1 MRKKY
6 TAYIKKTIIYIL
18 TLALSVV
25 FILPLAWMIR
35 SAFMEIRQIFILP
48 PEWIPKPF
56 IIDNFVR
63 AMTILPFGKYLRN
76 TLIVVILSVAGVLL
90 SSSVSA
96 FGFSRISWP
105 GRDKIFGIILTSMM
119 LPGTVTLIPQF
130 IGWKAMGFY
139 DTLVPLILPAYF
151 GAAFNVFLLRQ
162 FYLTIPKE
170 LDEAAYVD
178 GANNFQIY
186 INVILPLSRSSL
198 IVVGLFA
205 FMYYWNDFFGP
216 LIYLEKE
223 EHFTLALGLQQFI
236 GQYNAQWDLMMA
248 AATVVVM
255 PVIIVFLLGQKYFI
269 EGIALTG
276 LKG

>member
-1 MRKKY
+1 MNKKY
-6 TAYIKKTIIYIL
+6 RFIKNIFIYLIL
-18 TLALSVV
+18 TTLSLI

-35 SAFMEIRQIFILP
+35 SSFMELHQIFILP

-56 IIDNFVR
+56 IIDNYVE
-63 AMTILPFGKYLRN
+63 AMTILPFGQYFKN
-76 TLIVVILSVAGVLL
+76 TLIVVILSTVGVLL
-90 SSSVSA
+90 SSSLSA
-96 FGFSRISWP
+96 FGFSRITWS

-130 IGWKAMGFY
+130 IGWKAIGFY
-139 DTLVPLILPAYF
+139 DTLVPLIAPAYF
-151 GAAFNVFLLRQ
+151 GGAFNVFLLRQ

-178 GANNFQIY
+178 GASYFQIY
-186 INVILPLSRSSL
+186 ANVILPLSRSSL

-216 LIYLEKE
+216 LIYLEKQK
-223 EHFTLALGLQQFI
+223 HFTLALGLQQFI
-236 GQYNAQWDLMMA
+236 GQYHAQWNLMMA
-248 AATVVVM
+248 AATVVIT
-255 PVIIVFLLGQKYFI
+255 PVIIVFLMGQKYLI
-269 EGIALTG
+269 EGIALSG